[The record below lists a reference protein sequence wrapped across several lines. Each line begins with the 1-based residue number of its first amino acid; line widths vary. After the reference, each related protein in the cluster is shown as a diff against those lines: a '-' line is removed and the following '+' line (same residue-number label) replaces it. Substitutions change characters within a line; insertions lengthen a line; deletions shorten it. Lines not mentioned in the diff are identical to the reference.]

1 MKLFKVPN
9 NKVHTLACDRLL
21 TELISLLRYGYR
33 DISGS
38 HKPILNIRSV
48 SSMVGI
54 SESSVARLLKR
65 KSPLKTSCI
74 HNGKSN
80 HRKLRTFHIAYLVG
94 DNTMRE

>member
-9 NKVHTLACDRLL
+9 NKKHTLACDRLL

-33 DISGS
+33 DMTGS

-54 SESSVARLLKR
+54 SESSVARLLRR
-65 KSPLKTSCI
+65 KTPLKTSCI

-80 HRKLRTFHIAYLVG
+80 HRKLLAFHISYLVR
-94 DNTMRE
+94 DDTL